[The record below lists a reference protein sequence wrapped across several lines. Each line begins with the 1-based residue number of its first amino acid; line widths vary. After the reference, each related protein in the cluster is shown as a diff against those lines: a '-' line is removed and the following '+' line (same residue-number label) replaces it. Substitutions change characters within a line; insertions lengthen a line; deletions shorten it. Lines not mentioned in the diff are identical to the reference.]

1 MPEPVRFLASFP
13 QVLAA
18 LKIGQDGMR
27 IQLDIPESEM
37 DQARRLLD
45 MRGQVL
51 VITVELEEDAIRHGT
66 HPTAA

>member
-45 MRGQVL
+45 MRGIVL
-51 VITVELEEDAIRHGT
+51 VVTIETEDEALAHGT

>member
-45 MRGQVL
+45 LRGVVL
-51 VITVELEEDAIRHGT
+51 VVTIETEDAALRHGT

>member
-45 MRGQVL
+45 LRGQVL
-51 VITVELEEDAIRHGT
+51 VITVETEDDAIRHDT